1 MKRTT
6 ADPALSVSGLTFVY
20 PPASKSGR
28 PRTALSNVSFEI
40 GEGDFFCILGPNGSG
55 KSTLFK
61 VLSTATLPP
70 SGHVMFFGHQVGE
83 QLRLI
88 RSQLGVV
95 FQNPALDRK
104 LTVKENLNCHGRLYR
119 MPETAIRTRSAEL
132 LELLGVSD
140 RSSEPVET
148 LSGGLARRVEL
159 AKALLHSPRLLLLDE
174 PTTGLDPTARAGFL
188 GLLRRFQAGAGTTIV
203 YTTHILEE
211 AEDCDA
217 LLILDEGSVV
227 ASGTPGAL
235 RSEIGKELII
245 MKSRDPVRLL
255 ESVRK
260 KYDLPVY
267 RVDDAVRVECDNASA
282 MIGELLGTY
291 EGTVDIV
298 TFSRPSVGDVYIK
311 KTGHQF
317 RSKND
322 TAS

>member
-1 MKRTT
+1 MLKHDT
-6 ADPALSVSGLTFVY
+6 
-20 PPASKSGR
+20 
-28 PRTALSNVSFEI
+28 I
-40 GEGDFFCILGPNGSG
+40 
-55 KSTLFK
+55 
-61 VLSTATLPP
+61 
-70 SGHVMFFGHQVGE
+70 
-83 QLRLI
+83 
-88 RSQLGVV
+88 
-95 FQNPALDRK
+95 
-104 LTVKENLNCHGRLYR
+104 
-119 MPETAIRTRSAEL
+119 
-132 LELLGVSD
+132 
-140 RSSEPVET
+140 ET
-148 LSGGLARRVEL
+148 LR
-159 AKALLHSPRLLLLDE
+159 
-174 PTTGLDPTARAGFL
+174 
-188 GLLRRFQAGAGTTIV
+188 
-203 YTTHILEE
+203 
-211 AEDCDA
+211 DCDA